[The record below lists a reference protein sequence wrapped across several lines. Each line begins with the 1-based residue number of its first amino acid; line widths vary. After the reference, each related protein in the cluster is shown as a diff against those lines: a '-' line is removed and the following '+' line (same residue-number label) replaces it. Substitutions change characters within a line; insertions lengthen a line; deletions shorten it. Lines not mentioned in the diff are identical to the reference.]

1 MRTTLACV
9 LLVALLAPACGGP
22 EQMQK
27 SNRHIRQKYPDVSQV
42 SVDDLS
48 IWMGSNGA
56 PVLLDVRREK
66 EFLVSHLE
74 GARRAES
81 LDELLA
87 ALEGVPRD
95 TLIVLYCS
103 IGERSS
109 RRARELGEQSFTNV
123 YNLEGSIF
131 DWANRGFPVYRDSV
145 EVGDVH
151 PYNWWWGRLLNKE
164 LHAKKP
170 RE

>member
-1 MRTTLACV
+1 
-9 LLVALLAPACGGP
+9 
-22 EQMQK
+22 
-27 SNRHIRQKYPDVSQV
+27 
-42 SVDDLS
+42 
-48 IWMGSNGA
+48 MGSNDA

-66 EFLVSHLE
+66 EFAVSHLE

-81 LDELLA
+81 LDELLV
-87 ALEGVPRD
+87 ALAGVPGD

-109 RRARELGEQSFTNV
+109 RRARELGERGFTNV

-131 DWANRGFPVYRDSV
+131 DWANNGFSVYRGGV
-145 EVGDVH
+145 EVREVH
-151 PYNWWWGRLLNKE
+151 PYSWSWGRLLNKE
-164 LHAKKP
+164 LHARKP